1 MVIECLSALPLEQL
15 QPDEVERLAATVR
28 RLQEGLRAR
37 AAQVEE
43 ARARALGGREGR
55 DAAHVLLQNVECEVH
70 HYERQIRARKRFR
83 SKFSEEEVGVTGE
96 GTSAE
101 VVGRLEGELE
111 ERRRL
116 KARVEELGEEK
127 NALRGKVTEEL
138 DTLKTWERDFGTI
151 AAGVTHL
158 REAVGAPGPASPG
171 KRGEGKGTA
180 GEAAGGGA
188 EGGAAS

>member
-1 MVIECLSALPLEQL
+1 ML
-15 QPDEVERLAATVR
+15 

-37 AAQVEE
+37 AARVEE
-43 ARARALGGREGR
+43 ARARALGGRERR

-138 DTLKTWERDFGTI
+138 DTLKAWERDFRTI
-151 AAGVTHL
+151 AAGVAHL
-158 REAVGAPGPASPG
+158 REAVQAPAPASPG
-171 KRGEGKGTA
+171 KGGEEKGTA
-180 GEAAGGGA
+180 GKGVGESTEVGT
-188 EGGAAS
+188 AS